1 MFDFAMI
8 AILALSL
15 GLVGLLL
22 KWCAAQVESEE

>member
-8 AILALSL
+8 FLLLACL